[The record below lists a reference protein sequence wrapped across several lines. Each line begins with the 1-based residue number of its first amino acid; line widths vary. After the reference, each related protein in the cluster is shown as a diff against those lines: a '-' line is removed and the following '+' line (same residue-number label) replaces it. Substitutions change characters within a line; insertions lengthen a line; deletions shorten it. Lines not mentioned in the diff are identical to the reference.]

1 MEQFNRKQK
10 PYVKCI
16 TKEEYN
22 TNKDKLKNNE
32 IINID
37 NKQNNPV
44 TKTGGL
50 YCLARNNSFVHICKV
65 NTIHSDNTSIELQP
79 LMEINWEQWIN
90 FGGQRKVTKQGK
102 LQNYKEF
109 VEEIH
114 SILPQTNRIERV
126 IDTEVIDNE
135 VTEVLD
141 NEVTEVTDN
150 EVTEVTEVTENG
162 VSEVISTED
171 NKQLFEEMKEEL
183 VKANKNITTLT
194 NKINK
199 LTYTIQETIQ
209 ETIQK
214 TDKKT
219 IQETNQETN
228 KKEKPNYSLR
238 NTIIFFMPLIIAGIY
253 KYNIDLQFFNITL

>member
-22 TNKDKLKNNE
+22 TNKDKLKDKE

-50 YCLARNNSFVHICKV
+50 YCLAKNNSFVHICKV
-65 NTIHSDNTSIELQP
+65 NTIHSDNTTIELQP

-90 FGGQRKVTKQGK
+90 FGGQRKVTKQGN

-126 IDTEVIDNE
+126 IEVPII
-135 VTEVLD
+135 
-141 NEVTEVTDN
+141 EVTDN
-150 EVTEVTEVTENG
+150 EVTEVTATDNEVTEVTVTENQ
-162 VSEVISTED
+162 VTED
-171 NKQLFEEMKEEL
+171 NKHLFEEMKEEL

-194 NKINK
+194 NKIVI
-199 LTYTIQETIQ
+199 LTSTI
-209 ETIQK
+209 
-214 TDKKT
+214 
-219 IQETNQETN
+219 QETN
-228 KKEKPNYSLR
+228 KKETNQEKIQETNKKKNKSRRRTKLSS
-238 NTIIFFMPLIIAGIY
+238 
-253 KYNIDLQFFNITL
+253 

>member
-1 MEQFNRKQK
+1 MEQFNRRQK

-22 TNKDKLKNNE
+22 TNKDKLKDKE

-50 YCLARNNSFVHICKV
+50 YCLAKNNSFVHICKV

-79 LMEINWEQWIN
+79 LMEINWEQWIK
-90 FGGQRKVTKQGK
+90 FGGQRKVTKQGN

-109 VEEIH
+109 IKEIH

-126 IDTEVIDNE
+126 DLEVP
-135 VTEVLD
+135 
-141 NEVTEVTDN
+141 
-150 EVTEVTEVTENG
+150 
-162 VSEVISTED
+162 EVISTED

-194 NKINK
+194 NKIVV
-199 LTYTIQETIQ
+199 LTS
-209 ETIQK
+209 
-214 TDKKT
+214 T

-228 KKEKPNYSLR
+228 KEEEHNYPLR
-238 NTIIFFMPLIIAGIY
+238 NIVMLFMPLIITGISNY
-253 KYNIDLQFFNITL
+253 KIYL

>member
-37 NKQNNPV
+37 NKQNNPL

-50 YCLARNNSFVHICKV
+50 YCLAKNNSFVHICKV

-90 FGGQRKVTKQGK
+90 FGGQRKVTKPGN

-126 IDTEVIDNE
+126 IEVPII
-135 VTEVLD
+135 
-141 NEVTEVTDN
+141 EVTEVTATDN
-150 EVTEVTEVTENG
+150 EVIEVTATDNEVSDTEDTITEQQEVTE
-162 VSEVISTED
+162 ED
-171 NKQLFEEMKEEL
+171 NKHLFEEMKEEL

-199 LTYTIQETIQ
+199 LTSTI
-209 ETIQK
+209 
-214 TDKKT
+214 
-219 IQETNQETN
+219 QETN
-228 KKEKPNYSLR
+228 KKETNQEEEQNYQLR
-238 NTIIFFMPLIIAGIY
+238 NIVIFFMPLMIVGIY
-253 KYNIDLQFFNITL
+253 NYNITL

>member
-37 NKQNNPV
+37 NKQKNPV

-50 YCLARNNSFVHICKV
+50 YCLVKNNNFVHICKV

-90 FGGQRKVTKQGK
+90 FGGQRKVTKQGN

-126 IDTEVIDNE
+126 ALVPEVTDNK
-135 VTEVLD
+135 VTEVTD
-141 NEVTEVTDN
+141 NKVTEVTDN
-150 EVTEVTEVTENG
+150 EVTEVTEV
-162 VSEVISTED
+162 SEVISTED
-171 NKQLFEEMKEEL
+171 NKQVFEEMKEEL

-194 NKINK
+194 NKIVV
-199 LTYTIQETIQ
+199 LTSTIE
-209 ETIQK
+209 
-214 TDKKT
+214 
-219 IQETNQETN
+219 ETNKKETN
-228 KKEKPNYSLR
+228 KKEKKYEYQNDFHIS
-238 NTIIFFMPLIIAGIY
+238 NVIIFFMPLIITGIH
-253 KYNIDLQFFNITL
+253 KYNITL

>member
-1 MEQFNRKQK
+1 MEQFNRNQK

-50 YCLARNNSFVHICKV
+50 YCLAKNNSFVHICKV

-90 FGGQRKVTKQGK
+90 FGGQRKVTKQGN

-126 IDTEVIDNE
+126 DLDDLEVPEVIPN
-135 VTEVLD
+135 
-141 NEVTEVTDN
+141 
-150 EVTEVTEVTENG
+150 
-162 VSEVISTED
+162 ED

-194 NKINK
+194 NKIVV
-199 LTYTIQETIQ
+199 LTSTIQE
-209 ETIQK
+209 K
-214 TDKKT
+214 
-219 IQETNQETN
+219 NQETN
-228 KKEKPNYSLR
+228 KEEEHNYPLG
-238 NTIIFFMPLIIAGIY
+238 NIVMLFMPLIITGISNY
-253 KYNIDLQFFNITL
+253 KIYL

>member
-22 TNKDKLKNNE
+22 TNKDKLKDKE

-37 NKQNNPV
+37 NKQNNPL

-50 YCLARNNSFVHICKV
+50 YCLAKNNSFVHICKV

-90 FGGQRKVTKQGK
+90 FGGQRKVTKQGN

-126 IDTEVIDNE
+126 IEVPII
-135 VTEVLD
+135 
-141 NEVTEVTDN
+141 EVTDN
-150 EVTEVTEVTENG
+150 EVTEVTATDNEVTEVPEVTYNEVTEVTENQ
-162 VSEVISTED
+162 VTED

-209 ETIQK
+209 ETN
-214 TDKKT
+214 KK
-219 IQETNQETN
+219 ETNQE
-228 KKEKPNYSLR
+228 EEPNYPLR
-238 NTIIFFMPLIIAGIY
+238 NIVIFFMPLIIAGIY
-253 KYNIDLQFFNITL
+253 KYNITL

>member
-1 MEQFNRKQK
+1 MEQFNRNQK

-50 YCLARNNSFVHICKV
+50 YCLAKNNSFVHICKV

-90 FGGQRKVTKQGK
+90 FGGQRKVTKQGN

-114 SILPQTNRIERV
+114 SILPQINRIERV
-126 IDTEVIDNE
+126 ELVVTDTEVIDNE
-135 VTEVLD
+135 VTENEVS
-141 NEVTEVTDN
+141 EVTEN
-150 EVTEVTEVTENG
+150 EVTEVTENEVTEVSEVTENE
-162 VSEVISTED
+162 VSED

-199 LTYTIQETIQ
+199 LTS
-209 ETIQK
+209 TIQK
-214 TDKKT
+214 TDQKT
-219 IQETNQETN
+219 IQKTNQETN

-253 KYNIDLQFFNITL
+253 KYNTDLQFFNITL

>member
-22 TNKDKLKNNE
+22 TNKDKLKDKE

-50 YCLARNNSFVHICKV
+50 YCLAKNNSFVHICKV

-90 FGGQRKVTKQGK
+90 FGGQRKVTKQGN

-109 VEEIH
+109 VEEIY
-114 SILPQTNRIERV
+114 SILHLTNRIERV
-126 IDTEVIDNE
+126 DFEALE
-135 VTEVLD
+135 VTA
-141 NEVTEVTDN
+141 TEVTA
-150 EVTEVTEVTENG
+150 TEVTVNEV
-162 VSEVISTED
+162 

-183 VKANKNITTLT
+183 VKANKNIETLT
-194 NKINK
+194 NKIVV
-199 LTYTIQETIQ
+199 LTS
-209 ETIQK
+209 TIQK
-214 TDKKT
+214 TNK
-219 IQETNQETN
+219 ETN
-228 KKEKPNYSLR
+228 KEEEPNYPIVNIVML
-238 NTIIFFMPLIIAGIY
+238 FMPLIITGIY
-253 KYNIDLQFFNITL
+253 NYKISL